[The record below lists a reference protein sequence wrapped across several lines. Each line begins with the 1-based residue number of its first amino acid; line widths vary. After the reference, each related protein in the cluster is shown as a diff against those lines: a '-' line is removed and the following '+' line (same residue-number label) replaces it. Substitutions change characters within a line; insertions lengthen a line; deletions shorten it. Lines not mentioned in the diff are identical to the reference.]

1 MHQYHVF
8 CSHDICEDS
17 YTKGEMGSYNS
28 WDEDDIISAETP
40 MDAVITFYKKNLFW
54 DFVEGSADF
63 DEGALFDSR
72 LVDEDSQVASE
83 QQIEDWKAG
92 KIQLYSDNVRI
103 DVKQL
108 VPVNLEK

>member
-40 MDAVITFYKKNLFW
+40 MDAVRAFYKENLFW
-54 DFVEGSADF
+54 DFKE
-63 DEGALFDSR
+63 EGALFDEGKLFDSR
-72 LVDEDSQVASE
+72 LIDEENHEASE
-83 QQIEDWKAG
+83 RQIEDWKAG

-103 DVKQL
+103 TVKQL